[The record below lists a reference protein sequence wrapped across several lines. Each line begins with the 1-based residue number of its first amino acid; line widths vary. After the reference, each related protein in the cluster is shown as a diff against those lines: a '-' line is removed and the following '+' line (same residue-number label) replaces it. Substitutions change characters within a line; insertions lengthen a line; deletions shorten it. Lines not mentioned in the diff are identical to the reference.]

1 MDTGTLLIIA
11 IAPAIFWLWYFYQKD
26 RYEPEPLAWIAT
38 IYFLGAFVTI
48 PVAFI
53 EGTIGLFTGD
63 FLIAILVAPVVEEYA
78 KFSIVKR
85 TVYRSAEF
93 DEPVDG
99 IVYAAAAGLGFATL
113 ENIIYIFSSYETSMV
128 FALQT
133 GVIRAL
139 LSVPGHALFSGMWG
153 YALGQAKF
161 MPRSRRGRVIAGG
174 LILAIVMHAVFNI
187 LLFDDIG
194 VAVLVLLITPFMW
207 WLIHRRIRTSLSQ
220 SVYNDDEK

>member
-1 MDTGTLLIIA
+1 
-11 IAPAIFWLWYFYQKD
+11 
-26 RYEPEPLAWIAT
+26 
-38 IYFLGAFVTI
+38 V
-48 PVAFI
+48 
-53 EGTIGLFTGD
+53 
-63 FLIAILVAPVVEEYA
+63 LVAPILEEYA
-78 KFSIVKR
+78 KFSVVKR
-85 TVYRSAEF
+85 TVYRSREF

-161 MPRSRRGRVIAGG
+161 MPPSRRGRVIAMG
-174 LILAIVMHAVFNI
+174 LLLAIIMHAAFN
-187 LLFDDIG
+187 LLLLDDIG
-194 VAVLVLLITPFMW
+194 VAVLVLVITPLLW
-207 WLIHRRIRTSLSQ
+207 WLIHRRIRTSLSE
-220 SVYNDDEK
+220 SVYNYEKK